1 MANQKLQNLLY
12 MVLVAGNFLNSGGYA
27 GSLLAYPHPHAHRM
41 LILIP
46 IPMLMLMLMLMHMLM
61 HMHMHMLMLMFQSRQ
76 CGRNEDLIAA
86 QAD

>member
-46 IPMLMLMLMLMHMLM
+46 IPMLMHMLML
-61 HMHMHMLMLMFQSRQ
+61 MHMHMLMLMFQSRQ

>member
-46 IPMLMLMLMLMHMLM
+46 IPMLMHMLML
-61 HMHMHMLMLMFQSRQ
+61 MHMHMLMLMFQSRQ

-86 QAD
+86 QADWHKIQ

>member
-46 IPMLMLMLMLMHMLM
+46 IPMLMHML
-61 HMHMHMLMLMFQSRQ
+61 MLMLMFQSRQ

>member
-27 GSLLAYPHPHAHRM
+27 GSLLAHPHPHAHRM

-46 IPMLMLMLMLMHMLM
+46 IPMLMHTLML
-61 HMHMHMLMLMFQSRQ
+61 MHMHMLMLMFQSRQ

>member
-46 IPMLMLMLMLMHMLM
+46 IPMLMHML
-61 HMHMHMLMLMFQSRQ
+61 MLMLMFQTRQ

>member
-46 IPMLMLMLMLMHMLM
+46 IPMLMLMHML
-61 HMHMHMLMLMFQSRQ
+61 MHMHMLMLMFQSRQ

>member
-46 IPMLMLMLMLMHMLM
+46 IPMLMHML
-61 HMHMHMLMLMFQSRQ
+61 MHMHMLMLMFQSRQ

>member
-46 IPMLMLMLMLMHMLM
+46 IPMLMHMLM

>member
-46 IPMLMLMLMLMHMLM
+46 IPMLM
-61 HMHMHMLMLMFQSRQ
+61 HMLMLMFQSRQ